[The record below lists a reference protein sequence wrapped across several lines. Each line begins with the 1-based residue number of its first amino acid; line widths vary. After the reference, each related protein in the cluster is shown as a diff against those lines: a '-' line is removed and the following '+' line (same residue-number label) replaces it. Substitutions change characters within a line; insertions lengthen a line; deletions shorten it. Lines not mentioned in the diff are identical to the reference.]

1 MKNNNDKFL
10 KELIL
15 MFYTDFS
22 QARDRFIKLYQ
33 ENPEIWDASSKIS
46 IRGKIESSSTFD
58 FEREEELK
66 DMFMGMKIDEST
78 LEFDDAYD
86 DETYYFSAEFVDN
99 LKDGE
104 LEEINDT
111 ILNIIIEENNLKNL
125 EDIRNFLNN
134 AITKNNFFKNLVDTI
149 REKTLK
155 KFVSDETSKRMRFR
169 HSIDLLFNLCFMDE
183 SASFGIYGLENVD
196 DSNFDEDILH
206 ECILF
211 QVIVNYIN
219 NFIHPLLQLFTFS
232 YANYMIINGN
242 TNEKLKDFTK
252 VNSIFDKE
260 KTNFDVK
267 KNKLSELFYDL
278 IIEEYKKVPAYVKEG
293 VVMSSDSL
301 LNSFLVNDMLYE
313 ALYKFCDAFD
323 ESVNV
328 NKNCTIKEFTFFTYP
343 LYIKDMTDDNTFP
356 YIIFLITYF
365 IKNRSVFKDDD
376 LDIIKVILNQTIF
389 KYINEINDIIRQAKN
404 KKELDRILN
413 NDIGLEI
420 SKSSLLT
427 ELENVKNGYEF
438 EEFVAHL
445 YQKLGYECNVT
456 SKSKDQGAD
465 ILVTKK
471 DESIV
476 VQAKYYSNPVG
487 NKAVQEV
494 VSSKAYY
501 NAKKAIVVTNSTF
514 TNSAIQLAFK
524 NRVELIDGSMIKE
537 IINEL
542 EM

>member
-22 QARDRFIKLYQ
+22 QARERFIKLYQ
-33 ENPEIWDASSKIS
+33 ETPEIWDVSSKIS

-78 LEFDDAYD
+78 LEFDDGYD
-86 DETYYFSAEFVDN
+86 DETYRFDAEFVDN

-111 ILNIIIEENNLKNL
+111 ILNIIIEENNLNNL
-125 EDIRNFLNN
+125 EDIRNLLNN
-134 AITKNNFFKNLVDTI
+134 VITENEFLKNLVDTI
-149 REKTLK
+149 RERTLK
-155 KFVSDETSKRMRFR
+155 KFVSNETSERITFCL
-169 HSIDLLFNLCFMDE
+169 SVDIFYNLCFKNE
-183 SASFGIYGLENVD
+183 SASFCLYGLDNVD
-196 DSNFDEDILH
+196 ESNFDEDILH

-211 QVIVNYIN
+211 QVIVNYVN
-219 NFIHPLLQLFTFS
+219 NFIHPLLQLFGFS

-242 TNEKLKDFTK
+242 TNDKLKDFTK

-260 KTNFDVK
+260 GTNFDVK

-278 IIEEYKKVPAYVKEG
+278 IIEEYKKIPTYVKED
-293 VVMSSDSL
+293 VIMSSDSL

-313 ALYKFCDAFD
+313 PLYKFCDAFD
-323 ESVNV
+323 EIISV
-328 NKNCTIKEFTFFTYP
+328 NKNCSIKEFVFFTYP
-343 LYIKDMTDDNTFP
+343 LYCENMTDCNDFS

-389 KYINEINDIIRQAKN
+389 KYINEVSDIVKQTK
-404 KKELDRILN
+404 KEKELDRILQH
-413 NDIGLEI
+413 DIGLEI